1 VRGRFARETR
11 GQSLVE
17 IALALP
23 VLLILVLG
31 IADLGRFGYYAIA
44 LSHATQDAAAYAAR
58 TPSVDAAS
66 VQESVCAEM
75 RLGAECATAISNV
88 TVTRQSTDT
97 TVRVRVVYQ
106 FTLITGTIADR
117 LGARP
122 IAVTSEATFPGYTQ

>member
-44 LSHATQDAAAYAAR
+44 LSHAARDAAAYAAR
-58 TPSVDAAS
+58 TSGVGADA
-66 VQESVCAEM
+66 VRESVCAEM
-75 RLGAECATAISNV
+75 RLDADCATALSEV
-88 TVTRQSTDT
+88 TVTRDSADT
-97 TVRVRVVYQ
+97 TVRVVYQ
-106 FTLITGTIADR
+106 FSLITGFIADR

-122 IAVTSEATFPGYTQ
+122 IALTAEATFPGYTQ